1 MKTALEEKNVLLEI
15 HNIGVLRESRWLIRG
30 IDLKVRAGEIVTI
43 IGPNGAGKST
53 TAKVAIGII
62 TPDEGTVMR
71 AINLRIG
78 YVPQTLPINGSMPLT
93 VRRLLELGAK
103 NSPTLISD
111 CLARVGVTKLIDS
124 QVSVLS
130 GGEFRRVMFAR
141 ALLRDPQLLVLDEPV
156 GGVDFSGSLALYQL
170 ISEIRD
176 ETGCGVLLI
185 SHDLHM
191 VMAQTDSVVCLNSQ
205 VCCRGTPELVAEN
218 PEYLKLFGKGAAQ
231 GLAIYKHSHAHSDGA
246 GVDQTGIDHSGCD
259 HDL

>member
-1 MKTALEEKNVLLEI
+1 MKTALEEKKVLLNI
-15 HNIGVLRESRWLIRG
+15 HNIGVLRGSRWLIRG

-53 TAKVAIGII
+53 TAKVATGII
-62 TPDEGTVMR
+62 NPDEGTVTR
-71 AINLRIG
+71 AVNLRIG
-78 YVPQTLPINGSMPLT
+78 YVPQTLLINGSMPLT
-93 VRRLLELGAK
+93 VRRLLELSSK
-103 NSPTLISD
+103 SSPTLISN
-111 CLARVGVTKLIDS
+111 CLERVGIVKLIDS
-124 QVSVLS
+124 QVNVLS

-141 ALLRDPQLLVLDEPV
+141 ALLRNPQLLVLDEPV

-170 ISEIRD
+170 ISKIRD

-231 GLAIYKHSHAHSDGA
+231 ELAIYKHSHEHSDGA
-246 GVDQTGIDHSGCD
+246 GVNQTGIDHSGCD
-259 HDL
+259 HD